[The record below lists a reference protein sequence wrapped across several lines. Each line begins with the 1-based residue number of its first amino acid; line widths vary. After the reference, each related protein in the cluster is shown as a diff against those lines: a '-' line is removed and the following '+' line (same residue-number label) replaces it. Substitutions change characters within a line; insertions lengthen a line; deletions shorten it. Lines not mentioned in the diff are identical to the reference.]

1 MSKNSLFE
9 GGATNNNFY
18 FLLHRKFFQ
27 IVFRCLSIPLFCY
40 LCIMIVYHG
49 TTSKF
54 DHFDLTHLGEGEGK
68 SKFGVGHY
76 ASSVYSTAALYAGK
90 CKGQTK
96 YLYTLEVP
104 DLTDSNHIVSA
115 KPPHKVII
123 EKAEGHIGQIPDEA
137 KCSGKAF
144 RKYIGNHLLG
154 NKGTVKKM
162 IGSLSTEGEIAVS
175 KFLYGI
181 GVLYLVWAQSQ
192 ATPDNGQINVAI
204 LDDSIIEIKKIEEVE
219 LDERRKLKKKSSTSI
234 AEAIQKYYPEYW
246 GDQVY
251 PIAQSMFFHKKTDAH
266 WILSNMASCPLEIEG
281 IPFKSSEHLFQTLKF
296 ATPESVLAVYNSNS
310 PKMTAKHYQKLGG
323 HRREDWKQ
331 ILVDVMKFCLQQKY
345 EQCPEFRKELD
356 STKGFHI
363 VELQDAKNDKETT
376 RANAWGVKSKGQNYE
391 GPNLMGRLLM
401 ELRDG
406 EMRYKLPDDWNKALI
421 I

>member
-1 MSKNSLFE
+1 
-9 GGATNNNFY
+9 
-18 FLLHRKFFQ
+18 
-27 IVFRCLSIPLFCY
+27 
-40 LCIMIVYHG
+40 MIVYHG

-76 ASSVYSTAALYAGK
+76 ASTVYDTAALYAGK
-90 CKGQTK
+90 CKGKTK
-96 YLYTLEVP
+96 YVYTLDVP
-104 DLTDSNHIVSA
+104 ELTDSNHIVSA
-115 KPPHKVII
+115 KPPHKSII
-123 EKAEGHIGQIPDEA
+123 EKVEEQFGQIPDEA
-137 KCSGKAF
+137 KSLGKYF
-144 RKYIGNHLLG
+144 RKYIGNLILG

-162 IGSLSTEGEIAVS
+162 IGSLSTEGEIKVS
-175 KFLYGI
+175 KFLYEI

-192 ATPDNGQINVAI
+192 SRPDNGKINVAI
-204 LDDSIIEIKKIEEVE
+204 LDGSIIEIKKIEEVK
-219 LDERRKLKKKSSTSI
+219 LDENGKLAKKSSTSV
-234 AEAIQKYYPEYW
+234 AEGIKKHYPEYW

-251 PIAQSMFFHKKTDAH
+251 PISQSVFFHKKTDDY

-296 ATPESVLAVYNSNS
+296 ATTESIIAVYRSNN

-323 HRREDWKQ
+323 HRRADWEQ

-345 EQCPEFRKELD
+345 EQCPEFREELD

-363 VELQDAKNDKETT
+363 VELQDAKNDKESS
-376 RANAWGVKSKGQNYE
+376 RANGWGVKTKGENYE

-406 EMRYKLPDDWNKALI
+406 TMKYKLPEDWNKMLETI
-421 I
+421 SENE